1 MPNVIF
7 SAGVRSHPGS
17 RKGSREKAQDFEIAR
32 AYRLERSNRTS
43 ESGAD
48 KRSWSSSENTSSY
61 EDRRLVLISYTRNSF
76 YC

>member
-1 MPNVIF
+1 MMGAY
-7 SAGVRSHPGS
+7 STGVRSHPGS
-17 RKGSREKAQDFEIAR
+17 RKGSREKTTDFDVAR

-61 EDRRLVLISYTRNSF
+61 DDRR
-76 YC
+76 

>member
-1 MPNVIF
+1 MMGAC
-7 SAGVRSHPGS
+7 STGVRSHPGS
-17 RKGSREKAQDFEIAR
+17 RKGSREKTDFDLAR

-61 EDRRLVLISYTRNSF
+61 DDRR
-76 YC
+76 